1 MYLLLQSH
9 MKTNSDQCNGSS
21 LFNQVKIA
29 FLAKGWSDLS
39 FLDPT
44 FIVRALARVVAKIYE
59 MEVFVV
65 VPQNHCSER
74 DKEEAKRRGINIM
87 EAMKQPGFE
96 DPLDWLNF
104 FSKDIGLDIVVGVGE
119 RLGKIA

>member
-1 MYLLLQSH
+1 

-65 VPQNHCSER
+65 VPQIIALKETRKKLR
-74 DKEEAKRRGINIM
+74 DEGLTSW
-87 EAMKQPGFE
+87 KQ
-96 DPLDWLNF
+96 
-104 FSKDIGLDIVVGVGE
+104 
-119 RLGKIA
+119 